1 MTAPLYVFH
10 QRGAPAAF
18 HHFEGRSEEAFCRTM
33 CERGPTIESN
43 HSRGAGSAGMV
54 LAAPRPGAMAVISH
68 ADPDAGNSTS
78 SSSSGGASD
87 QQRPGAWVPAA
98 FRTAGANA
106 ADYEDGIED
115 PMGPHEEG
123 REAVT
128 APAEEEEE
136 AARRQAEAREEERE
150 QVVAALEAK
159 VRALMR
165 RCADLT
171 DELIDARHTAHR
183 RVEAAQEEA
192 AAARR
197 QAAFCDEEVRRL
209 GRKLA
214 ALRAEQADAVD
225 WAAQRMLD
233 LQRKLEAERCAHEA
247 TRRQLLQLQ
256 QGQMAAALRRWSATG
271 GATSAVS
278 GAPATNGSS
287 PLRHLHTQHPHAHG
301 LSSHSHSHHLHA
313 VALHEHVLTLTT
325 GGGGGGGHVGHALAQ
340 ANAQHPAG
348 GDVASQPPAFLSS
361 GACLQGATVAALAAV
376 SPHQYKT
383 RQVASGAAWGTA
395 DANTAAAT
403 AAAGAAHTSGA
414 GAEGDGGAGGGCG
427 DGDECAGLLGR
438 GRGEDA
444 GMPRRCSDGSV
455 SVGSV
460 CGIGSGPASPSSS
473 APHSATHSKSGSPA
487 AWGVGWTTGIAASQA
502 ASAAA
507 AVAAAAAGKAAER
520 LAEVKLRREGG
531 KAGANQRI
539 HGM

>member
-1 MTAPLYVFH
+1 
-10 QRGAPAAF
+10 
-18 HHFEGRSEEAFCRTM
+18 
-33 CERGPTIESN
+33 
-43 HSRGAGSAGMV
+43 
-54 LAAPRPGAMAVISH
+54 
-68 ADPDAGNSTS
+68 
-78 SSSSGGASD
+78 
-87 QQRPGAWVPAA
+87 
-98 FRTAGANA
+98 
-106 ADYEDGIED
+106 
-115 PMGPHEEG
+115 
-123 REAVT
+123 
-128 APAEEEEE
+128 
-136 AARRQAEAREEERE
+136 
-150 QVVAALEAK
+150 
-159 VRALMR
+159 
-165 RCADLT
+165 
-171 DELIDARHTAHR
+171 
-183 RVEAAQEEA
+183 
-192 AAARR
+192 
-197 QAAFCDEEVRRL
+197 
-209 GRKLA
+209 
-214 ALRAEQADAVD
+214 
-225 WAAQRMLD
+225 MLD

-325 GGGGGGGHVGHALAQ
+325 GGGGGGGHVGHAVGAAELQAAFRAGLLAGGRQAAAHAGPAAMAAAAAAAVPAGTGVPPTALPGAEVLTLQTTGSGGSCGNASGSEGASGGGANKVPAVPAPVPAPAATQLPPPPLPLLLPCELAQ